1 MSRKYIGISCGFHDA
16 GVSVIDSEGEIL
28 FAGHSERYSK
38 QKHDK
43 DLCPEIIDEALSYV
57 NNNEIATFH
66 YYERPWVKAWRQF
79 KAGQPLGPFSF
90 VTIFGSS
97 IYERCVDVITQSWTW
112 AFSDG
117 YAPNIINTHPHHK
130 CHAAAS
136 FQTSPYDEA
145 TVVVIDAIGENDC
158 ATIWKAYYNKRGVA
172 KYKKLW
178 TLKYP
183 NSIGLYYSA
192 MTARLGLRPL
202 DEEYILMGMAAYG
215 EPKYVKDLEDKF
227 GAHTDSLLFKE
238 NTHIGIDD
246 AFLEGADEFDIAASA
261 QAYVEQ
267 LIKIVMSK
275 AKHLNDSDN
284 LVYGGGVALNCS
296 ANRFLGDYFK
306 NIWIMPNPG
315 DAGNSLGAA
324 ALGFARKLNWKNAF
338 LGTDIVG
345 VYPVIETIK
354 ALKKDKIVGIASGR
368 AEFGPRAL
376 GTRSLLADPRGPK
389 IKSEVNKIKK
399 RQQFR
404 PFAPMIL
411 EELVDEYFD
420 MPKNW
425 KNSPYM
431 QVTAPCKHP
440 KKFPAI
446 VHKDGTSRVQ
456 TVPKDGTGI
465 RRLLEAWHRETG
477 CPILLNTSLNVRG
490 EPMVN
495 DRSDADRFEKLYGVR
510 VIS

>member
-1 MSRKYIGISCGFHDA
+1 MSRKYIGVSCGFHDA

-43 DLCPEIIDEALSYV
+43 DLCPEIIDEALSHV
-57 NNNEIATFH
+57 DLNEIVSIH
-66 YYERPWVKAWRQF
+66 YYERPWVKAWRQYR
-79 KAGQPLGPFSF
+79 AGQKLGPFSF
-90 VTIFGSS
+90 STIFGKD
-97 IYERCVDVITQSWTW
+97 IYEKFTNIITQPW
-112 AFSDG
+112 G
-117 YAPNIINTHPHHK
+117 YAMTDGHIPTIVNTHPHHK

-145 TVVVIDAIGENDC
+145 TVVVIDAIGESDC
-158 ATIWKAYYNKRGVA
+158 ATIWKAHYNKKGVA

-215 EPKYVKDLEDKF
+215 EPKYVDDLKEKF

-246 AFLEGADEFDIAASA
+246 SFLEGADEFDIAASA
-261 QAYVEQ
+261 QAYVER
-267 LIKIVMSK
+267 LIQIVMRK
-275 AKHLNDSDN
+275 AKTLGDSSN

-324 ALGFARKLNWKNAF
+324 ALGYGKKLNWKNAF
-338 LGTDIVG
+338 LGTNIVG
-345 VYPVIETIK
+345 VYPIWSVVR
-354 ALKKDKIVGIASGR
+354 ALLDDKIVGVASGR

-376 GTRSLLADPRGPK
+376 GTRSLLADPRGPD
-389 IKSEVNKIKK
+389 IKEKVNKIKK

-431 QVTAPCKHP
+431 QVTAKCKFP
-440 KKFPAI
+440 DKFPAI

-456 TVPKDGTGI
+456 TIPKDGTGI
-465 RRLLEAWHRETG
+465 RRLVEAWYQETD

-495 DRSDADRFEKLYGVR
+495 DRADADRFEKLYKTR

>member
-1 MSRKYIGISCGFHDA
+1 MSRKYIGVSCGFHDA
-16 GVSVIDSEGEIL
+16 GVSVINNEGDIL

-43 DLCPEIIDEALSYV
+43 DLCPEIIDEALSHV
-57 NNNEIATFH
+57 DLNEIATIH
-66 YYERPWVKAWRQF
+66 YYERPWIKAWRQF
-79 KAGQPLGPFSF
+79 RAGQKLGPFSF
-90 VTIFGSS
+90 STIFGKE
-97 IYERCVDVITQSWTW
+97 IYEKFTNLVTHTW
-112 AFSDG
+112 G
-117 YAPNIINTHPHHK
+117 YAMTDGHIPTIVNTHPHHK

-145 TVVVIDAIGENDC
+145 TVVVIDAIGESDC
-158 ATIWKAYYNKRGVA
+158 ATIWKAHYNKRGVA
-172 KYKKLW
+172 KYKKVW

-215 EPKYVKDLEDKF
+215 EPKYVDDLKEKF

-246 AFLEGADEFDIAASA
+246 SFLEGADEFDIAAST
-261 QAYVEQ
+261 QAYVER
-267 LIKIVMSK
+267 LIQIVMRK
-275 AKHLNDSDN
+275 AKTLGDSSN

-324 ALGFARKLNWKNAF
+324 ALGYGRKLNWKNAF

-345 VYPVIETIK
+345 VYPIWSVVR
-354 ALKKDKIVGIASGR
+354 ALLDDKIVGVASGR

-376 GTRSLLADPRGPK
+376 GTRSLLADPRGPD
-389 IKSEVNKIKK
+389 IKEKVNKIKK

-411 EELVDEYFD
+411 EELVDEYFE

-431 QVTAPCKHP
+431 QVTAKCKFP
-440 KKFPAI
+440 DKFPAI

-456 TVPKDGTGI
+456 TIPKDGTGI
-465 RRLLEAWHRETG
+465 RRLVEAWYQETD